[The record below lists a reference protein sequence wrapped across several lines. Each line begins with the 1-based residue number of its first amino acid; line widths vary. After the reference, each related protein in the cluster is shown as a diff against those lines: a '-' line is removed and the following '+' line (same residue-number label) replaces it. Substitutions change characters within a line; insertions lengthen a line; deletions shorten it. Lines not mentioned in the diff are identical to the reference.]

1 MFNTNQGGYSLADIA
16 AATGNNGQNNN
27 GDIWGN
33 GSGAWWI
40 IILFLFCFAGGWGNG
55 GWGGNRNDGGSG
67 SATPAV
73 NYSLDLAG
81 LASGYR
87 DTMGSRAEMANG
99 FYDINTNMLT
109 GFANTQAA
117 MCAGNNALLAA
128 DNANTNALL
137 AANTSTTNTLNNSL
151 QNLSTQLASCC
162 CENKFT
168 TAQSFADLNYNLAS
182 LACQNRQAT
191 ADAARGIIENQNENT
206 RSIMDF
212 MVQSK
217 MDQLTTENA
226 VLRGQIS
233 QAEQNAYLVNAL
245 GAKVP
250 QAAYIVANPYTGTAY
265 AGYGC
270 GATSACGCGV

>member
-1 MFNTNQGGYSLADIA
+1 MFNSNSNGYSLADIA
-16 AATGNNGQNNN
+16 AATGNG
-27 GDIWGN
+27 GDGIWGN

-55 GWGGNRNDGGSG
+55 GWGGNRNDGGS
-67 SATPAV
+67 ATPGV

-99 FYDINTNMLT
+99 FYDINTNLLT

>member
-1 MFNTNQGGYSLADIA
+1 MFNSNSNGYSLADIA
-16 AATGNNGQNNN
+16 AATGNSGSKQD
-27 GDIWGN
+27 GIWGD

-55 GWGGNRNDGGSG
+55 GWGGNRNDG
-67 SATPAV
+67 SAPGV
-73 NYSLDLAG
+73 NYSLDLAS
-81 LASGYR
+81 LTSGYR
-87 DTMGSRAEMANG
+87 DSMGSRAEIANG
-99 FYDINTNMLT
+99 FYDINTNLLT

-137 AANTSTTNTLNNSL
+137 TANTNTTNTLNNSL

-162 CENKFT
+162 CENRFT

-182 LACQNRQAT
+182 IACQNRQAT
-191 ADAARGIIENQNENT
+191 ADAARDIIDNQNANT

-212 MVQSK
+212 MIQSK
-217 MDQLTTENA
+217 IDQLTSENTA
-226 VLRGQIS
+226 LRGQIS
-233 QAEQNAYLVNAL
+233 QAEQSAYLINAL
-245 GAKVP
+245 GAKAP
-250 QAAYIVANPYTGTAY
+250 QAAYVVANPYTGTAY

-270 GATSACGCGV
+270 GATSACGCCA

>member
-1 MFNTNQGGYSLADIA
+1 MFNSNSNGYSLADIA
-16 AATGNNGQNNN
+16 AATGNSGSKQDGVW
-27 GDIWGN
+27 GD

-55 GWGGNRNDGGSG
+55 GWGGNRDGG
-67 SATPAV
+67 SATPGV

-81 LASGYR
+81 LTSGYR
-87 DTMGSRAEMANG
+87 DAMGSRAEIANG
-99 FYDINTNMLT
+99 FYDINTNLLT

-162 CENKFT
+162 CENRFT

-182 LACQNRQAT
+182 IACQNRQAT
-191 ADAARGIIENQNENT
+191 ADAARDIIDNQNANT
-206 RSIMDF
+206 RTIMDF

-217 MDQLTTENA
+217 IDQLTSENTS
-226 VLRGQIS
+226 LRGQIS
-233 QAEQNAYLVNAL
+233 QAEQNAYLINAL
-245 GAKVP
+245 GAKAP
-250 QAAYIVANPYTGTAY
+250 QAAYVVANPYTGTAY

>member
-55 GWGGNRNDGGSG
+55 GWGGNRNDSGSG
-67 SATPAV
+67 VATPAV

-81 LASGYR
+81 LTSGYR

-137 AANTSTTNTLNNSL
+137 AANTNTTNTLNNSL

-162 CENKFT
+162 CENRFT

>member
-1 MFNTNQGGYSLADIA
+1 MFNSNSNGYSLADIA
-16 AATGNNGQNNN
+16 AAIGNSGSKQD
-27 GDIWGN
+27 GIWGD

-55 GWGGNRNDGGSG
+55 GWGGNRDGG
-67 SATPAV
+67 SATPGV

-81 LASGYR
+81 LTSGYR
-87 DTMGSRAEMANG
+87 DTMGSRMEMANG
-99 FYDINTNMLT
+99 FYDINTNLLT

-137 AANTSTTNTLNNSL
+137 AANTTTTNTLNNSL

-182 LACQNRQAT
+182 IACQNRQAT
-191 ADAARGIIENQNENT
+191 ADAARDIIENQNANT

-217 MDQLTTENA
+217 IDQLTSENTA
-226 VLRGQIS
+226 LRGQIS
-233 QAEQNAYLVNAL
+233 QAEQNAYLVSAL

-250 QAAYIVANPYTGTAY
+250 QAAYVVANPYTGTAY
-265 AGYGC
+265 TGYGC

>member
-1 MFNTNQGGYSLADIA
+1 MFNSNTNGYSLSDIA
-16 AATGNNGQNNN
+16 AATGNGSNGN
-27 GDIWGN
+27 GGIWGD
-33 GSGAWWI
+33 GASWWI

-55 GWGGNRNDGGSG
+55 GWGGNRNDGGS
-67 SATPAV
+67 ATPGV

-81 LASGYR
+81 LTAGYR
-87 DTMGSRAEMANG
+87 DTMGSRSEIANG
-99 FYDINTNMLT
+99 FYDINTNLLT

-137 AANTSTTNTLNNSL
+137 AASTNSTNTLSNAM
-151 QNLSTQLASCC
+151 QNLSTQLAECC
-162 CENKFT
+162 CTNRYES
-168 TAQSFADLNYNLAS
+168 AQRFSELNYNLAS
-182 LACQNRQAT
+182 IACQNRQAT
-191 ADAARGIIENQNENT
+191 ADAARDIIDNQNANA

-217 MDQLTTENA
+217 IDQLTSENA
-226 VLRGQIS
+226 SLRGQIS

-250 QAAYIVANPYTGTAY
+250 TAAYIVANPYTGTAY
-265 AGYGC
+265 SSYGC
-270 GATSACGCGV
+270 GATSACGCGA

>member
-67 SATPAV
+67 VATPAV

-81 LASGYR
+81 LTSGYR
-87 DTMGSRAEMANG
+87 DTMGSRVEMANG

-137 AANTSTTNTLNNSL
+137 AANTNTTNTLNNSL

-162 CENKFT
+162 CENRFT
-168 TAQSFADLNYNLAS
+168 TAQSLADLNYNLAS

>member
-1 MFNTNQGGYSLADIA
+1 MFNSNSNGYSLADIA
-16 AATGNNGQNNN
+16 AATGNSGSKQD
-27 GDIWGN
+27 GIWGD
-33 GSGAWWI
+33 GASWWI

-55 GWGGNRNDGGSG
+55 GWGGNRDGG
-67 SATPAV
+67 SATPGV

-81 LASGYR
+81 LTSGYR
-87 DTMGSRAEMANG
+87 DAMGSRVEIANG
-99 FYDINTNMLT
+99 FYDINTNLLT

-182 LACQNRQAT
+182 IACQNRQAT
-191 ADAARGIIENQNENT
+191 ADAARDIIENQNANT

-217 MDQLTTENA
+217 IDQLTSENTA
-226 VLRGQIS
+226 LRGQIS
-233 QAEQNAYLVNAL
+233 QAEQNAYLVSAL
-245 GAKVP
+245 GAKAP
-250 QAAYIVANPYTGTAY
+250 QAAYVVANPYTGTAY